1 MKTKEECELEEM
13 LVGAR
18 HREEDLISR
27 IMEICSIIYM
37 ECPLEYQ
44 DAWLDR
50 QVNDGLY
57 TPSGDVDGSE

>member
-1 MKTKEECELEEM
+1 MHTKEEYELEKM
-13 LVGAR
+13 LAGAK

-44 DAWLDR
+44 DA
-50 QVNDGLY
+50 
-57 TPSGDVDGSE
+57 

>member
-1 MKTKEECELEEM
+1 MHTKEEYELEKM
-13 LVGAR
+13 LAGAK

-37 ECPLEYQ
+37 EMPLKYQ

-57 TPSGDVDGSE
+57 NPTEDME